1 NQLPQSS
8 TVFPNSIASIDST
21 GYWGLYF
28 IEGTNPQA
36 KLVYNFQANQMVAGG
51 SSCLINLMER
61 NHNAD
66 FSWSKSNALVL
77 GGNFVKKPI
86 LRSEIILGFGGSA
99 TIYPQSAVAICQGD
113 SVAFQHASSGLNY
126 TWLFNGSVLP
136 NQLMPKIFAKN
147 SGTYQ
152 LVYQFQSNC
161 SDTSLPVILNVKPKP
176 VVSFPQINLVCA
188 NIPFVF

>member
-1 NQLPQSS
+1 ESTNDFLPPFNLQQSAQNGDTLIVDSVTGNPHAVYLYRVNQLPQSS

-66 FSWSKSNALVL
+66 FSWSNSNALVL

-136 NQLMPKIFAKN
+136 NQL
-147 SGTYQ
+147 
-152 LVYQFQSNC
+152 
-161 SDTSLPVILNVKPKP
+161 
-176 VVSFPQINLVCA
+176 
-188 NIPFVF
+188 